1 MKTEGDDGGLVEIF
15 VKGAMFS
22 FGALV
27 VQMLMRRW
35 TDREP
40 QVVVLELAGTTPQTG
55 PTYPDA
61 EDDED

>member
-1 MKTEGDDGGLVEIF
+1 MKTESDDGGLVEIF

-22 FGALV
+22 FGALL
-27 VQMLMRRW
+27 VQMLTRRW
-35 TDREP
+35 SAPEP

-61 EDDED
+61 EGEED

>member
-1 MKTEGDDGGLVEIF
+1 MSTDRDDDGLVEIF

-22 FGALV
+22 FGALL
-27 VQMLMRRW
+27 VQMLTRRW
-35 TDREP
+35 SAPEP

-55 PTYPDA
+55 VTDPNA

>member
-1 MKTEGDDGGLVEIF
+1 
-15 VKGAMFS
+15 MFS
-22 FGALV
+22 FGALL
-27 VQMLMRRW
+27 VQMLTRRW
-35 TDREP
+35 SAPEP

>member
-1 MKTEGDDGGLVEIF
+1 MSTDRDDDGLVEIF

-40 QVVVLELAGTTPQTG
+40 QVVVLELAGTTPQMG
-55 PTYPDA
+55 PTYPDT
-61 EDDED
+61 EDEED

>member
-1 MKTEGDDGGLVEIF
+1 MKTESDDGGLVEIF

-40 QVVVLELAGTTPQTG
+40 QVVVLELAGTTPSLRDT
-55 PTYPDA
+55 
-61 EDDED
+61 EDEED